1 MITTKER
8 RDITLDQFN
17 KNEVKALT
25 INAAKDLLCK
35 TILYTYP
42 GCSENRQ
49 AVYEMT
55 IAKLVTEHEYA
66 ETQPMDGFES
76 QAQYWDEKLPKLAK
90 ESLSRYL
97 ILDENG
103 NSYGVVCEYRKA
115 LGESSPFWCGDEF
128 DHVYFVEA

>member
-8 RDITLDQFN
+8 RDITLEQFN
-17 KNEVKALT
+17 KLEAKVLT
-25 INAAKDLLCK
+25 LKAAKEMLGK

-55 IAKLVTEHEYA
+55 ISKIVTEHEYA
-66 ETQPMDGFES
+66 ETQPMSGYES
-76 QAQYWDEKLPKLAK
+76 QAQYWDERLPKLAK
-90 ESLSRYL
+90 ESLNRYL

-103 NSYGVVCEYRKA
+103 NSYGVVCECRKA
-115 LGESSPFWCGDEF
+115 LGEDSPFWCGDEF